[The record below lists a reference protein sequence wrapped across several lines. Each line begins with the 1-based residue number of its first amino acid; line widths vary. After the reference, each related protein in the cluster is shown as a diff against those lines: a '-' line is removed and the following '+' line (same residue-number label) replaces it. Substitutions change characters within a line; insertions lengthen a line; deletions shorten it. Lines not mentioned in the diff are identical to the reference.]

1 MDFEVKIA
9 YLTSRHGGRGYEA
22 EARRGMSAEVV
33 FYSRGTITMAGTHD
47 VLVRSAHA
55 KYTRSD

>member
-1 MDFEVKIA
+1 
-9 YLTSRHGGRGYEA
+9 
-22 EARRGMSAEVV
+22 MSAEVV